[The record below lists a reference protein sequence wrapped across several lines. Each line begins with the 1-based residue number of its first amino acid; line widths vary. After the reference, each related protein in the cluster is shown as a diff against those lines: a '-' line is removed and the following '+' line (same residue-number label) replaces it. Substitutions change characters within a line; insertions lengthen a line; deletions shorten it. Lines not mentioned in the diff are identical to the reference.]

1 MQNVV
6 LKNPKNRLKELRQE
20 KRLTIRDLAD
30 KVNIEYS
37 ALSRFET
44 SQTSLPMNKVISLIT
59 YFDVTLD
66 YFFYRIEER
75 KGQYKPQVVE
85 KIVTVE
91 KPLTF
96 RSKDEERLWHA
107 IKQLNSNES
116 IKNLLTFAKSL
127 SYIEEDNDL
136 ELPKRNTYIGRNEIR
151 K

>member
-85 KIVTVE
+85 KNC
-91 KPLTF
+91 
-96 RSKDEERLWHA
+96 
-107 IKQLNSNES
+107 NS
-116 IKNLLTFAKSL
+116 
-127 SYIEEDNDL
+127 
-136 ELPKRNTYIGRNEIR
+136 
-151 K
+151 